1 MIYKLF
7 IIPLGF
13 FSICSL
19 PNKRVLLGNTLKETQ
34 SNLSYHSQSL
44 EMIRGLFEHLSLQQY
59 WNVFTEAVI
68 GDVLTRVVIRNC
80 CIVDVDQVIN
90 IK

>member
-1 MIYKLF
+1 M
-7 IIPLGF
+7 
-13 FSICSL
+13 
-19 PNKRVLLGNTLKETQ
+19 GNTLKETQ

-44 EMIRGLFEHLSLQQY
+44 EMIRGLFERLSFQQY

-68 GDVLTRVVIRNC
+68 GDVLTRAVIGDVLTRVVIKDY
-80 CIVDVDQVIN
+80 CIADVDQVVN